1 MRVMKLAVI
10 GSGIIVN
17 EFLSIFPYLNNIKI
31 NGIYGRKKSYEK
43 LNKIKKQNNIKIVA
57 ELLEDDEVT
66 NKDVIF
72 IQNFIKLFKSR
83 KDKNLYR

>member
-1 MRVMKLAVI
+1 MRKKKSNQSA
-10 GSGIIVN
+10 N
-17 EFLSIFPYLNNIKI
+17 KI
-31 NGIYGRKKSYEK
+31 NFSFIS
-43 LNKIKKQNNIKIVA
+43 KKQNNIKIVA
-57 ELLEDDEVT
+57 ELLDDDEVT